1 MDSGS
6 SRHLLKDESL
16 LLDAQDCNYQC
27 NMADGE
33 TLSLSRVGSVRLC
46 VMAGGKE
53 RTVKLTDVYLATELE
68 RNIISYG
75 KLELKGFGLV
85 YDGASRALAKRSN
98 GEVAFDLTMENNVLY
113 VKTVKN

>member
-1 MDSGS
+1 MRYG
-6 SRHLLKDESL
+6 RC
-16 LLDAQDCNYQC
+16 Q
-27 NMADGE
+27 
-33 TLSLSRVGSVRLC
+33 
-46 VMAGGKE
+46 E
-53 RTVKLTDVYLATELE
+53 RTVKLTDVYLATEFE

-75 KLELKGFGLV
+75 KLELKCFGLV